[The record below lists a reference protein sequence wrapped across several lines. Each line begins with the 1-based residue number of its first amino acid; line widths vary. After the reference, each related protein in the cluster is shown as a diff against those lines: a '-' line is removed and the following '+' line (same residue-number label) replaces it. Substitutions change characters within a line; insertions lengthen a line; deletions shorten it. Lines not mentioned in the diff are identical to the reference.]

1 MAETQEALMRKVE
14 ELSEIIK
21 AQSLKL
27 TSQSEA
33 MDAQSAQ
40 VAEQAAK
47 LAALRRASED
57 TCTREH
63 RSSSPVNA

>member
-14 ELSEIIK
+14 DLLEIIK

-27 TSQSEA
+27 TTQSEA

-40 VAEQAAK
+40 LAEQAAK
-47 LAALRRASED
+47 LVALQGASED
-57 TCTREH
+57 THTNEYR
-63 RSSSPVNA
+63 